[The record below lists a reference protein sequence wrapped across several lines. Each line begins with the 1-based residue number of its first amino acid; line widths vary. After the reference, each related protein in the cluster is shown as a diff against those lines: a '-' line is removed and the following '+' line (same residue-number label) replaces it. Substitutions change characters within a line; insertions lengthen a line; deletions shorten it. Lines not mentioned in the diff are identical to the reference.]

1 MELKQ
6 LVPEFAEKFY
16 KFFKQR
22 AILRAADEALPPEI
36 HQQDQHLKISFC
48 ITCMNRL
55 FQLKQ
60 TIFKNL
66 QDNASYPNCEFIIVN
81 YNSQDGLHEWV
92 AENLKAEIET
102 GRIKYFHTKE
112 APGWHAAHAKN
123 IAHFLAAGDVV
134 VNLDGDNFTGKDFA
148 FYINYLYQTHPGQD
162 LLLNFKKD
170 KYYGTYGRICM
181 TRKAFTSL
189 GGYDEDLHAI
199 GGEDTDLVERGI
211 AYHLPYHNIEIENF
225 LKYIENTNNERVKN
239 TTLSNSFAYYNKIN
253 KDKTEQRVASHDL
266 IANVGKAKKVRGYKN
281 LALQPVE
288 ITYLAPARVPA
299 AIS

>member
-22 AILRAADEALPPEI
+22 AILRAAEEPLPEEI
-36 HQQDQHLKISFC
+36 FQQKHYLKISFC

-66 QDNASYPNCEFIIVN
+66 EDNAAYPNCEFVIVN
-81 YNSQDGLHEWV
+81 YNSRDGLHEWV
-92 AENLKAEIET
+92 TENLKKEIEK
-102 GRIKYFHTKE
+102 GKIKYFHTKD

-123 IAHFLAAGDVV
+123 LAHFLSAGDIVC
-134 VNLDGDNFTGKDFA
+134 NLDGDNFTGKDFA
-148 FYINYLYQTHPGQD
+148 FYINYLYQTHPGED

-181 TRKAFTSL
+181 SRKAFMAL

-211 AYHLPYHNIEIENF
+211 AYKLPYHNIEMENF
-225 LKYIENTNNERVKN
+225 LKYIENTNNDRVKN
-239 TTLSNSFAYYNKIN
+239 TTLPQSFAYYNKIN
-253 KDKTEQRVASHDL
+253 KARTEQRVADLDL
-266 IANVGKAKKVRGYKN
+266 IANEGKVKKVSVYKN
-281 LALQPVE
+281 LAPYPEV
-288 ITYLAPARVPA
+288 ITYLEPLPV
-299 AIS
+299 SS

>member
-6 LVPEFAEKFY
+6 FVPEFAERLY
-16 KFFKQR
+16 KYFKQR
-22 AILRAADEALPPEI
+22 SILRAADEALPPEI
-36 HQQDQHLKISFC
+36 YTQEDYLKISFC

-60 TIFKNL
+60 TMLKNL
-66 QDNASYPNCEFIIVN
+66 KDNESYPNCEFIIVN

-92 AENLKAEIET
+92 SENLSHEIAT
-102 GRIKYFHTKE
+102 GRVKYFHTTE

-123 IAHFLAAGDVV
+123 IAHFLSSGDIVC
-134 VNLDGDNFTGKDFA
+134 NLDGDNFTGKDFA

-181 TRKAFTSL
+181 SKTAFTSL

-211 AYHLPYHNIEIENF
+211 AYQLPYQHIEMENF
-225 LKYIENTNNERVKN
+225 LKYIENTNHDRVKN
-239 TTLSNSFAYYNKIN
+239 TTLAHSFAYYNKIN
-253 KDKTEQRVASHDL
+253 KARTQQRVAGHDL
-266 IANVGKAKKVRGYKN
+266 VANAGKVKKVKVYKN
-281 LALQPVE
+281 LAPQLLE
-288 ITYLAPARVPA
+288 MTYLAPSEVVSGA
-299 AIS
+299 

>member
-22 AILRAADEALPPEI
+22 AILRAAEETLPAEI
-36 HQQDQHLKISFC
+36 YHQDQYLKISFC

-66 QDNASYPNCEFIIVN
+66 QDNAAYPNCEFVIVN
-81 YNSQDGLHEWV
+81 YNSRDGLHEWV
-92 AENLKAEIET
+92 TENLKKELAS
-102 GRIKYFHTKE
+102 GKIKYFHTRD
-112 APGWHAAHAKN
+112 ASGWHAAHAKN
-123 IAHFLAAGDVV
+123 LAHFLSTGDIVC
-134 VNLDGDNFTGKDFA
+134 NLDGDNYTGKDFA

-181 TRKAFTSL
+181 SRKAFNAL

-211 AYHLPYHNIEIENF
+211 AYHLPYQNIEMENF

-239 TTLSNSFAYYNKIN
+239 TTLPQSFAYYNKIN
-253 KDKTEQRVASHDL
+253 KARTQQRVADLDL
-266 IANVGKAKKVRGYKN
+266 IANEGKVKKVSVYKN
-281 LALQPVE
+281 LSPTSEV
-288 ITYLAPARVPA
+288 ITYLQPSTVNC
-299 AIS
+299 